1 MYIIW
6 SILPFVKSS
15 ASLSFLGVVLFP
27 ETPEI
32 KYIHIHIYLQRRP
45 RPLLKLTYE
54 MSVLPHY
61 LKIGIIRIIIRN
73 YLLNSNSC
81 TMFCVIDEYTSQP
94 LILAL
99 TVIELSMDRDTN
111 TLACFFMRYNFTFIY
126 SSRRKE

>member
-1 MYIIW
+1 
-6 SILPFVKSS
+6 
-15 ASLSFLGVVLFP
+15 
-27 ETPEI
+27 
-32 KYIHIHIYLQRRP
+32 
-45 RPLLKLTYE
+45 